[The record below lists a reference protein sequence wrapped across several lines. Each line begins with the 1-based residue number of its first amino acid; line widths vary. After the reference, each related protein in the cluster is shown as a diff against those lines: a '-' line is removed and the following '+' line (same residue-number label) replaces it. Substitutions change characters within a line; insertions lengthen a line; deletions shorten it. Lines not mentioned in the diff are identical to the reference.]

1 MAMKKAFRLEGL
13 GCANCAAKMQEAIGK
28 IDGVD
33 SAAVNFATAKLVIVG
48 EDDRM
53 ESIVE
58 SARAII
64 KKIEPDVVLV
74 KA

>member
-1 MAMKKAFRLEGL
+1 MKKAFRLEGL